1 MEARM
6 TFVIGKS
13 RNPIVQQ
20 AFAGLRKEQRAEK
33 KGSTAEPADVHTKPA
48 KPAQVRADVHKAAK
62 VKKPAAKPKKGRK

>member
-20 AFAGLRKEQRAEK
+20 AFAGLRKERRAEK
-33 KGSTAEPADVHTKPA
+33 KTKAEPDDVHTKPA
-48 KPAQVRADVHKAAK
+48 KPAQVRADVHKKAAK
-62 VKKPAAKPKKGRK
+62 GKRK